1 MEVTNLFKILIIGA
15 SGVGKTCLLN
25 RYVDNEFTESFISTI
40 GVDFKMHRVQCDNRV
55 IQLQIWD
62 TAGQDRFRTITRAYY
77 RGAHGVI
84 FVYDSSNRE
93 TYKTLHMWFQEADQ
107 LAGPTIPKILV
118 EAKSDLVS
126 RREVSLKEAQQFADE
141 HGMLW
146 FSTSAKC
153 ANGVAPP
160 FEKLV
165 QLMLEQLPKRL
176 NVDSKQEN
184 VILLPYNQKPRKRC
198 CT

>member
-40 GVDFKMHRVQCDNRV
+40 GVDFKIHRVYLDDQV

-93 TYKTLHMWFQEADQ
+93 TFKTLYTWLLEANQ
-107 LAGPTIPKILV
+107 HAGGDIPKIL
-118 EAKSDLVS
+118 
-126 RREVSLKEAQQFADE
+126 F
-141 HGMLW
+141 
-146 FSTSAKC
+146 
-153 ANGVAPP
+153 
-160 FEKLV
+160 
-165 QLMLEQLPKRL
+165 
-176 NVDSKQEN
+176 
-184 VILLPYNQKPRKRC
+184 
-198 CT
+198 